1 VNARQGAAVAALAVA
16 CALLAA
22 ATPLRRGLARPRA
35 EAPAEGAARLLFA
48 LRLDLNHEAPE
59 QLEALPGIGP
69 ARARA
74 IVAGRPYCAV
84 EELTRVPGIGP
95 GTMRR
100 ILDRVEVQPGACG
113 EARGD

>member
-1 VNARQGAAVAALAVA
+1 VA

-22 ATPLRRGLARPRA
+22 ATPLGPVPARPLA

-95 GTMRR
+95 VTLRR
-100 ILDRVEVQPGACG
+100 ILGSVEVRRGRCG

>member
-1 VNARQGAAVAALAVA
+1 VA
-16 CALLAA
+16 CGLLAA
-22 ATPLRRGLARPRA
+22 AAPLGPGPARPRA

-59 QLEALPGIGP
+59 QLEARPGIGP

-95 GTMRR
+95 LTLKRIRGSLEVRR
-100 ILDRVEVQPGACG
+100 GSCV